1 MEALSWDNLKDYI
14 DTGTAAVCPIGGNHA
29 LSLFVGP
36 ASMSIGLRIP
46 YSGELAVESGLYK
59 ELHCAIVMVQG
70 VRSIELSTSSQP
82 LFHSFYLFAYAVADL
97 IESQERSPPAAIKEA
112 LDRFGLLLNEL
123 TLLPETIRLGLL
135 GELCFLE
142 ALVRARDSSFVE
154 AWLGPVPQRHDFRLD
169 DNEFEIK
176 TTLKSKRQHVIH
188 GFSQLEA
195 SPGKKLFIVSLHFER
210 AGPLGGQTLPQKVA
224 EVYKILGPNTATYE
238 KNLRKLGYREVDEI
252 HYKERYKF
260 RNAPTLIEVDENCPR
275 ISRAILSPA
284 LNNELLARFDDVTY
298 EINVEDLGTVQGTA
312 AYANVMPGQLRLE
325 PS

>member
-36 ASMSIGLRIP
+36 ESVRIGLRIP
-46 YSGELAVESGLYK
+46 YSGELAVETGLYR
-59 ELHCAIVMVQG
+59 ELHCTIVMVQG

-82 LFHSFYLFAYAVADL
+82 LFHSFYLFAYAIADL

-112 LDRFGLLLNEL
+112 LDRFGLLLNEFS
-123 TLLPETIRLGLL
+123 LLPETTRLGLL

-142 ALVRARDSSFVE
+142 ALVKARGSNFVE

-176 TTLKSKRQHVIH
+176 TTLKSKRQHLIH
-188 GFSQLEA
+188 GFGQLET
-195 SPGKKLFIVSLHFER
+195 SPGKKLFIVSLHLER
-210 AGPLGGQTLPQKVA
+210 AGPPGGQTLPQKVA
-224 EVYKILGPNTATYE
+224 EVFRILGPDTTSFENS
-238 KNLRKLGYREVDEI
+238 LGKLGYRKMDEI

-260 RNAPTLIEVDENCPR
+260 RSAPTLIKVDESCPR

-284 LNNELLARFDDVTY
+284 LTDELLRRFGEMTY
-298 EINVEDLGTVQGTA
+298 EINVDGLGTVQGTT
-312 AYANVMPGQLRLE
+312 AYADVVPGPLGLGL
-325 PS
+325 S